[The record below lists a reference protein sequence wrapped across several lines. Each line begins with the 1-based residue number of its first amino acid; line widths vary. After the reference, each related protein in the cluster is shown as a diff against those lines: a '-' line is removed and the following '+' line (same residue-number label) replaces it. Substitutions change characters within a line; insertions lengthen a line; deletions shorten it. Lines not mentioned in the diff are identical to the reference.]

1 MGLESGPADSRS
13 SHFPYP
19 NGQALS
25 LKRRPDVEMCSV
37 TIDLLEVSF
46 FHISQVWNYQV
57 FGAFIIQYACQ
68 GTSKNGW
75 EPEAWHAR
83 DPTYCSASFI
93 DLSSGHKRQGGSL
106 NFTLL
111 RGQKKKEELKIEIVL
126 CFTIHLLITPGLG
139 NLCRECRA
147 LGISLILSS

>member
-13 SHFPYP
+13 SQFPYP

-25 LKRRPDVEMCSV
+25 LKRCPDVEMCSV

-68 GTSKNGW
+68 GTPKNGW

>member
-13 SHFPYP
+13 SYFPYP

-25 LKRRPDVEMCSV
+25 LKRCPDAEMYSV

-46 FHISQVWNYQV
+46 FHISQVWNYQA

-83 DPTYCSASFI
+83 GPTHYSASCT
-93 DLSSGHKRQGGSL
+93 DLSSDHQR
-106 NFTLL
+106 
-111 RGQKKKEELKIEIVL
+111 
-126 CFTIHLLITPGLG
+126 
-139 NLCRECRA
+139 
-147 LGISLILSS
+147 

>member
-25 LKRRPDVEMCSV
+25 LKRCPDVEMCSV

-83 DPTYCSASFI
+83 DPTYCSAYFL
-93 DLSSGHKRQGGSL
+93 DLSFGHKRQGGILEFHSAE
-106 NFTLL
+106 
-111 RGQKKKEELKIEIVL
+111 GSEEGEGR
-126 CFTIHLLITPGLG
+126 T
-139 NLCRECRA
+139 
-147 LGISLILSS
+147 